1 MYILCGNKR
10 TNYYLKVRDMRVRLI
25 SCLRDSNKNSAGEF
39 VWVHGNWF
47 AGDIPCPLSWCKV
60 GSYRFLNCLSLNL
73 WFRDIRSLRW
83 VAPSVPSNSR
93 CQTCV
98 LYLATFWASS
108 FGRQSPPLLH
118 RCTACKF
125 SSSEVYSWRSLG
137 PWLAVHLFRRACAF
151 TGRVDRMCVST
162 PLRTSS
168 RAC

>member
-25 SCLRDSNKNSAGEF
+25 SCLLDSNRNSTGEF
-39 VWVHGNWF
+39 VRVHDNWF
-47 AGDIPCPLSWCKV
+47 ADDIPCPFSWHKV
-60 GSYRFLNCLSLNL
+60 GLYRFLTCLSFNL

-125 SSSEVYSWRSLG
+125 SSSEVHSWRSSG
-137 PWLAVHLFRRACAF
+137 PWLAVHLFRRACTS
-151 TGRVDRMCVST
+151 TGRVDRTCVST